1 VNRSTFATLARHQI
15 GSVVATAV
23 DFGTMIALVSG
34 FGVPAVAATAVG
46 AACGGASNFALG
58 RKWIFAANDSS
69 ASGQAVRYALVSL
82 ASLGWN
88 ALGEYVV
95 HDRLGVQ
102 YVAARG
108 LVAIAVSLAWNFP
121 LQRGFVFRAGA
132 RDASATP

>member
-1 VNRSTFATLARHQI
+1 LGKLDAARTLARHQV
-15 GSVVATAV
+15 GSLFATAV

-34 FGVPAVAATAVG
+34 AGLPAVPATAIG

-58 RKWIFAANDSS
+58 RRWIFR
-69 ASGQAVRYALVSL
+69 ASDGHAGAQAVRYAVVSA

-102 YVAARG
+102 YVLART
-108 LVAIAVSLAWNFP
+108 LVAVAVSLAWNFP
-121 LQRGFVFRAGA
+121 MQRGFVYAVPPRHA
-132 RDASATP
+132 P